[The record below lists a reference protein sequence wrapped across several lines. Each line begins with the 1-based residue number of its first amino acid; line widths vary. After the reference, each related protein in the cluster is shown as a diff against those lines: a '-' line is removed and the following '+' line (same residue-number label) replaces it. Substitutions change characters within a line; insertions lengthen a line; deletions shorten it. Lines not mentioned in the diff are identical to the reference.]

1 MNRFLVHFICA
12 FVPVKKYRKALRDYL
27 YSFDFA
33 KISYKVREFRSLENE
48 TQTVVLGSSHALYG
62 YKPERTEFNFAEPSQ
77 DLYYSYKIYEKFC
90 DFKKIKRVILFYSVF
105 SAGHILE
112 KTRWVKLCAIYK
124 KVLGI
129 PYRYDETELK
139 KIEKKLHGR
148 IYFMPRK
155 TYGDMDKYR
164 FESHNAE
171 ERVAGHL
178 KNNRRQNNQT
188 EYVEKCAAL
197 ARLKG
202 HDLFVVIP
210 PFRSDYTK
218 LLPPF
223 EEVFAPLLSLT
234 QKDASIHLLDYFHD
248 TDFADDDFG
257 DTDHLNLQ
265 GAKKL
270 TQKIRQAFRTR

>member
-1 MNRFLVHFICA
+1 MNRFLAHFICA

-129 PYRYDETELK
+129 PYRYNETELK
-139 KIEKKLHGR
+139 KIEKNCMAGFISCREKHTAIWINIALNR
-148 IYFMPRK
+148 IMQKNVLRDILK
-155 TYGDMDKYR
+155 TTADRTIKRNM
-164 FESHNAE
+164 
-171 ERVAGHL
+171 L
-178 KNNRRQNNQT
+178 KN
-188 EYVEKCAAL
+188 A
-197 ARLKG
+197 
-202 HDLFVVIP
+202 P
-210 PFRSDYTK
+210 RSPD
-218 LLPPF
+218 
-223 EEVFAPLLSLT
+223 
-234 QKDASIHLLDYFHD
+234 
-248 TDFADDDFG
+248 
-257 DTDHLNLQ
+257 
-265 GAKKL
+265 
-270 TQKIRQAFRTR
+270 